1 MVGCVGD
8 DEHGH
13 MLTTKLEQA
22 GVDIGGVMVT
32 TGSTSGTA
40 LIAVD
45 ARGENAIIVS
55 PDRAADI
62 VRTVWDIL
70 VQAVQSLGRFFDV
83 LINS

>member
-1 MVGCVGD
+1 MPPTVKKVLHWLVWGF
-8 DEHGH
+8 
-13 MLTTKLEQA
+13 
-22 GVDIGGVMVT
+22 
-32 TGSTSGTA
+32 
-40 LIAVD
+40 LIY
-45 ARGENAIIVS
+45 AIIVS